1 MRCVAS
7 GLGLAS
13 AITVDSCTPSHWT
26 SIFDQVVT
34 QWKSLVSLHWG
45 RARKSFKECLT
56 GSSTAPSTI
65 SSHLEILTSGWRP
78 RSSTGQP
85 LVTVWPSGSFGM
97 PWRFGGP
104 RPSGRASA
112 AAGVSFILP
121 WKRSRSFMRAS
132 TIRLSFSSMERL
144 YARTAGRVAAS
155 SKCTVVSRCSVQV
168 APTCFPLYPPAP
180 PMRLPILN
188 GEDKF
193 HDECGVFGVFGH
205 AEASNLAY
213 LGIHALQHRGQE
225 SAGIASWD
233 GAQIQLHK
241 AMGLVADVFEDRKST
256 R

>member
-1 MRCVAS
+1 MMRAGPPCSTGSGLPSAVWTSSTSSLSASSSGRLVVYPSYACVMRCVAS
-7 GLGLAS
+7 G
-13 AITVDSCTPSHWT
+13 
-26 SIFDQVVT
+26 
-34 QWKSLVSLHWG
+34 
-45 RARKSFKECLT
+45 
-56 GSSTAPSTI
+56 
-65 SSHLEILTSGWRP
+65 
-78 RSSTGQP
+78 
-85 LVTVWPSGSFGM
+85 FGM
-97 PWRFGGP
+97 AWRFGGP